1 MTRLPPAF
9 VAPDRPLASALYE
22 GIVRHRRHGPTAHRF
37 SYRMAQVYLDLAEV
51 ERVFADR
58 WCWSTRGP
66 APGRFDRRDYLG
78 PVELPLDEA
87 VRQRVVAAGFARPA
101 GPVRML
107 AHLRTFGHVFNP
119 VAFHYCYDADGRTL
133 AAIVAE
139 ITNTPWR
146 ERHAYVLPVETAER
160 RGRALHWDFAKA
172 FHVSPFMAMRRSYS
186 WSFTEPGDGLHVHM
200 DVCDGERR
208 EFDATLALVRQPL
221 DGAALARVLWRYP
234 AMSLQVLGA
243 IHWQALRL
251 WLKGTPVHDH
261 PSLRTKDPS

>member
-1 MTRLPPAF
+1 MTRLPPV
-9 VAPDRPLASALYE
+9 VALPATPLASALYE
-22 GIVRHRRHGPTAHRF
+22 GVVRHRRRAPTTHAF
-37 SYRMAQVYLDLAEV
+37 SYRMAQLWLDLGEV

-58 WCWSTRGP
+58 WCWSTRRP
-66 APGRFDRRDYLG
+66 ALGRFDRGDYLG
-78 PVELPLDEA
+78 PIDVPLDEA
-87 VRQRVVAAGFARPA
+87 VRRRVEAAGFARPE
-101 GPVRML
+101 GPVRLL

-119 VAFHYCYDADGRTL
+119 VAFYYCYARDGRTL
-133 AAIVAE
+133 EAIVAE

-146 ERHAYVLPVETAER
+146 ERHAYVLPVATAER

-172 FHVSPFMAMRRSYS
+172 FHVSPFMAMRRRYH

-200 DVCDGERR
+200 DVLGDDGP
-208 EFDATLALVRQPL
+208 EFDATLALARRPL

-234 AMSLQVLGA
+234 AMTLQVLGA

-261 PSLRTKDPS
+261 PRLRKDTP

>member
-9 VAPDRPLASALYE
+9 VAPKRPLASALYE
-22 GIVRHRRHGPTAHRF
+22 GVVRHRRHAPRPHAF
-37 SYRMAQVYLDLAEV
+37 SYRMAQLYLDLGEV

-66 APGRFDRRDYLG
+66 ALGRFDRRDYLG
-78 PVELPLDEA
+78 SPDVPLDEA

-101 GPVRML
+101 GAVRLL
-107 AHLRTFGHVFNP
+107 AHLRTFGHAFNP
-119 VAFHYCYDADGRTL
+119 VAFYYCYAADNTTL
-133 AAIVAE
+133 EAIVAE

-146 ERHAYVLPVETAER
+146 ERHAYVLPAATAER

-172 FHVSPFMAMRRSYS
+172 FHVSPFMAMQRRYH
-186 WSFTEPGDGLHVHM
+186 WAFTVPGDALHVHM
-200 DVCDGERR
+200 DVLDDAGT
-208 EFDATLALVRQPL
+208 EFDATLALVRHPL

-234 AMSLQVLGA
+234 AMTLQVLGA

-251 WLKGTPVHDH
+251 WLKNVPVHEH
-261 PSLRTKDPS
+261 PSLNKDPP